1 MDILKTTFAFL
12 IFNCFSTFVY
22 SQSNVQEAFTT
33 SYSFEYYGEYAKAAD
48 AIKKVYNEKSY
59 EINMRAG
66 WLHYLAGLYI
76 ESQGYYKRAIALKPN
91 SIEARM
97 GYIYPVAALGNM
109 NLVTD
114 QYLKIIEADPTNT
127 TANYR
132 MGMISFEKKDYK
144 KAREYFEKVTNLY
157 PYSYD
162 SLIMLA
168 WTHYY
173 LKQNKEAKELFQTV
187 LLLYSDNLSA
197 KEGLALIK

>member
-1 MDILKTTFAFL
+1 MYILKTILTFL
-12 IFNCFSTFVY
+12 IINCFSTFAY
-22 SQSNVQEAFTT
+22 SQSSVQEAFNT
-33 SYSFEYYGEYAKAAD
+33 SYSLEYYGEYAKAAD
-48 AIKKVYNEKSY
+48 AIKKVYDEKSY

-76 ESQGYYKRAIALKPN
+76 ESQGYYKRAIALKPT

-114 QYLKIIEADPTNT
+114 QYLKIIEVDPTNT

-132 MGMISFEKKDYK
+132 MGMIAFEKKDYK

-162 SLIMLA
+162 SVIMLA

-187 LLLYSDNLSA
+187 LLLYPDNVSA
-197 KEGLALIK
+197 KEGLGLIK